1 MEVISRGDSELATTL
16 LKAGDLDEALMI
28 LTVRI
33 LVAENSV
40 DR

>member
-1 MEVISRGDSELATTL
+1 MISRGDSELATTRF

-33 LVAENSV
+33 LVAGNSV

>member
-1 MEVISRGDSELATTL
+1 MISRGDSELAHDSV
-16 LKAGDLDEALMI
+16 LKAGDLDEALMM